1 MGGEPMKEGENMGM
15 TNKQFNGF
23 IRFIIDALTEIHDAL
38 ADSPQKDKL
47 KKVITNLQETLEDDG
62 N

>member
-1 MGGEPMKEGENMGM
+1 MSDNNMGM

-23 IRFIIDALTEIHDAL
+23 VRFVIDALIDIYE
-38 ADSPQKDKL
+38 SMNEGSQKDKL
-47 KKVITNLQETLEDDG
+47 KKVIDNLQDTLEDSG

>member
-1 MGGEPMKEGENMGM
+1 MGVNKDMGM

-23 IRFIIDALTEIHDAL
+23 IRFVLDALNGIYEEL
-38 ADSPQKDKL
+38 EESPQKSKL
-47 KKVITNLQETLEDDG
+47 KKVIDNLQETLEDDG

>member
-1 MGGEPMKEGENMGM
+1 MENKDMGM

-23 IRFIIDALTEIHDAL
+23 IRFVLDALTEIHD
-38 ADSPQKDKL
+38 SMEESIQKTKL
-47 KKVITNLQETLEDDG
+47 KKVISNLQDTLEDDG

>member
-1 MGGEPMKEGENMGM
+1 MSDNNMGM

-23 IRFIIDALTEIHDAL
+23 IRFVINALIEVHDAMT
-38 ADSPQKDKL
+38 DSPPKAKL
-47 KKVITNLQETLEDDG
+47 DEIIHILQDTLEDSG

>member
-1 MGGEPMKEGENMGM
+1 MGM

-23 IRFIIDALTEIHDAL
+23 IRFILDALTEIYDDLEGSA
-38 ADSPQKDKL
+38 QKEKL
-47 KKVITNLQETLEDDG
+47 GKVISNLQDTLEDDG